1 MGSDVTVSRLFPSGA
16 LECSALVM
24 DENGAGNP
32 WGSPFYVRRVFMGYA
47 RAEAIELFLDSLRRD
62 RLMIVEEVEA

>member
-1 MGSDVTVSRLFPSGA
+1 MSSDVTIGRVFPSGA
-16 LECSALVM
+16 WECSALVM

-47 RAEAIELFLDSLRRD
+47 RAEAIELFIESLRRD
-62 RLMIVEEVEA
+62 RLVIVKEVEA